1 MGLRAHRVA
10 RISPTHRSA
19 DDRSAAAWVLEVIMT
34 IEINEP
40 AQRAEAA
47 ELPGIIL
54 LVALVTILTVI
65 CWLSL

>member
-1 MGLRAHRVA
+1 M
-10 RISPTHRSA
+10 
-19 DDRSAAAWVLEVIMT
+19 WVLEAIMT

-40 AQRAEAA
+40 SQRAEAA

>member
-1 MGLRAHRVA
+1 MT
-10 RISPTHRSA
+10 I
-19 DDRSAAAWVLEVIMT
+19 WVLEAIMT

-40 AQRAEAA
+40 DQHAEAA

-65 CWLSL
+65 CWFSL

>member
-1 MGLRAHRVA
+1 VGTPASCRADLVVSSVTGDKTMT
-10 RISPTHRSA
+10 I
-19 DDRSAAAWVLEVIMT
+19 WVLEAIMT

-40 AQRAEAA
+40 DQHAEAA

-65 CWLSL
+65 CWFSL

>member
-1 MGLRAHRVA
+1 
-10 RISPTHRSA
+10 
-19 DDRSAAAWVLEVIMT
+19 MT

-47 ELPGIIL
+47 DLPGIIL